1 MKGRR
6 TRGFRELLEA
16 REARVALREE
26 LFREGRLVLQE
37 GINLPGLPKR
47 LPGDEARLETVGA
60 LLVAELGWTPR
71 RTVAGVDGGGA
82 YRMLLFPREEDGRLL
97 KEAAARLEG
106 ELPYGRL
113 LDLDVLTPR
122 GSVSRSAL
130 GLPPRR
136 CLICLREAKVCARL
150 GGHRPETLRRRA
162 LDLWRVLPV

>member
-1 MKGRR
+1 M
-6 TRGFRELLEA
+6 
-16 REARVALREE
+16 ALREE

-97 KEAAARLEG
+97 KEAAVRLEG

-150 GGHRPETLRRRA
+150 GGHRPETLTRRA